1 MANAQPAPKP
11 EDSVDDAPK
20 ARPRRRWVLQV
31 LGSLVLLALICEL
44 VLRFVFGLGHPL
56 LYQADSACG
65 YLPKPNQHIHRF
77 FCTNDINAA
86 GMRSNA
92 IISPKPPG
100 EFRVLMV
107 GDSVLYGMTHVDQ
120 SKITTSILARE
131 LPDQLHRP
139 VEVLNASAGGW
150 AVENEVGYLRS
161 RGTFDADAVIFV
173 LNGYDLTQPFN
184 DAVPGVEL
192 TVPAR
197 DPPLAIWEAW
207 DRYLKPRLFHI
218 SVVDRGATAPAVADS
233 NATVSQTLRALDEAK
248 QIAVAHGAK
257 FGVVFSPVVG
267 PDYNQLPPSEAAL
280 QQLRQWTSKSQ
291 LPLLDLSPAD
301 AAASGSEVF
310 FDGIHL
316 NPPGQTIMAHSI
328 EQWPLIREFSKH
340 DR

>member
-1 MANAQPAPKP
+1 
-11 EDSVDDAPK
+11 
-20 ARPRRRWVLQV
+20 
-31 LGSLVLLALICEL
+31 
-44 VLRFVFGLGHPL
+44 
-56 LYQADSACG
+56 
-65 YLPKPNQHIHRF
+65 
-77 FCTNDINAA
+77 
-86 GMRSNA
+86 
-92 IISPKPPG
+92 
-100 EFRVLMV
+100 
-107 GDSVLYGMTHVDQ
+107 VLYGMTHVDQ

-131 LPDQLHRP
+131 LPAQLHRP

-192 TVPAR
+192 TMPAR
-197 DPPLAIWEAW
+197 NPPLAIWEAW

-218 SVVDRGATAPAVADS
+218 SVVDRGATAPSVADS
-233 NATVSQTLRALDEAK
+233 NAAASQTLCALDEAK
-248 QIAVAHGAK
+248 QIAEAHGAK

-267 PDYNQLPPSEAAL
+267 PDYHQLPPSTVAL

-291 LPLLDLSPAD
+291 VPLLDLSPAD